1 MAKSGEEH
9 NLVTRL
15 AGIERTMRIQL
26 FLILVSLSCS
36 LAALIIALVVL
47 ITT

>member
-1 MAKSGEEH
+1 MAKSEEEY
-9 NLVTRL
+9 NLATRL
-15 AGIERTMRIQL
+15 SGIERTMRIQL

-47 ITT
+47 ITA